1 MKFDKPDNFVILSF
15 KLSRG
20 NVQIVALVGIQI
32 TGLRKGWQVAMS
44 ELTCPRCHAELDDE
58 NDPFCDICGQP
69 IRCPD
74 CNTLFRPEARFC
86 KKCGKPISGLAS
98 GTQPFPAISIAPG
111 YNHLKV
117 DETPTEFHAEMLVTN
132 EAIREIRDW
141 IPQRTGIR
149 MPMRHT
155 DASNNHQDGRGTVV
169 EVVSEHANP
178 GVPQLPAASEQPAVP
193 MSDLLPEDAIWKIF
207 HKLDGGKLRQVNMKL
222 KASTKKS
229 YTIRLICLYLF
240 AKELLNEE
248 KVPRE
253 EVYAVLQHATVKDG
267 NQAAY
272 ISQDDG
278 ILTVD
283 KDCLQLSDAARIR
296 TYQYIAEVSN
306 SELKDG
312 WYPGM
317 EAGANKHPKG
327 PGKRKKSGDK
337 NANVDQLVAHEE
349 TKALAAT
356 IAAQHTAVVKWQ
368 VLDKALLGLYG
379 IFKVDKEQ
387 EVIASLIA
395 AYLHDA
401 FSIPAKEDSIRPAL
415 YKAAQ
420 NSDPNIIASRDGQG
434 YRITQSGCNYI
445 EEKLNGGAKP

>member
-1 MKFDKPDNFVILSF
+1 MSKP
-15 KLSRG
+15 
-20 NVQIVALVGIQI
+20 
-32 TGLRKGWQVAMS
+32 
-44 ELTCPRCHAELDDE
+44 TCPRCHAELDDE

-98 GTQPFPAISIAPG
+98 GAQPFPVISIAPG

-149 MPMRHT
+149 MSLSRT
-155 DASNNHQDGRGTVV
+155 DAGDNPQDGRGTVV
-169 EVVSEHANP
+169 EVASAHADP
-178 GVPQLPAASEQPAVP
+178 AVPQLPAASEQPAAP
-193 MSDLLPEDAIWKIF
+193 MSGLLPEDAIWKIF
-207 HKLDGGKLRQVNMKL
+207 LKLDGGKLRQVNMKL
-222 KASTKKS
+222 KASSKKN

-253 EVYAVLQHATVKDG
+253 EVYSVLQHATVKDG

-317 EAGANKHPKG
+317 EASANKHPKG
-327 PGKRKKSGDK
+327 SSKRKKSGDK
-337 NANVDQLVAHEE
+337 DANVDQWIAHDE
-349 TKALAAT
+349 TKALAA
-356 IAAQHTAVVKWQ
+356 IVSAQHTAVAKWQ
-368 VLDKALLGLYG
+368 VFDKALLGLYG
-379 IFKVDKEQ
+379 IRKAGMEQ
-387 EVIASLIA
+387 EVVPSLIE
-395 AYLHDA
+395 AYLHEA
-401 FSIPAKEDSIRPAL
+401 FSIPFKEDSIRKAL
-415 YKAAQ
+415 NRAAQ
-420 NSDPNIIASRDGQG
+420 NSDPKILSSRDGQG
-434 YRITQSGCNYI
+434 YRITQSGCDHI
-445 EEKLNGGAKP
+445 QTKLGGGAKP